1 MLLWWNGRHEG
12 LKILWDVSLVPVR
25 VRPAVQKLKN
35 YIFIKHMKK
44 LFIIAA
50 LVTLASCS
58 NETTSTSTDTTSVD
72 STCCDSLNTDSL
84 IQSSEAHVDSMN
96 ALLGEIKK

>member
-1 MLLWWNGRHEG
+1 M
-12 LKILWDVSLVPVR
+12 
-25 VRPAVQKLKN
+25 KN
-35 YIFIKHMKK
+35 

-58 NETTSTSTDTTSVD
+58 NETTSTSTDTTCVD

-96 ALLGEIKK
+96 VLLEEIKK

>member
-1 MLLWWNGRHEG
+1 M
-12 LKILWDVSLVPVR
+12 SVR
-25 VRPAVQKLKN
+25 VRFPSQVLKIKK
-35 YIFIKHMKK
+35 YIFIKNMKN

-58 NETTSTSTDTTSVD
+58 NETTSTSTDTTCVD

-84 IQSSEAHVDSMN
+84 IQSSEAHADS
-96 ALLGEIKK
+96 LHTEIQELKK

>member
-1 MLLWWNGRHEG
+1 MLKQILIEEKT
-12 LKILWDVSLVPVR
+12 KI
-25 VRPAVQKLKN
+25 KK
-35 YIFIKHMKK
+35 YIFIKNMKN

-58 NETTSTSTDTTSVD
+58 NETTSTSTDTTCVD

-84 IQSSEAHVDSMN
+84 IQSTEAHADS
-96 ALLGEIKK
+96 LHTEIQELKK

>member
-1 MLLWWNGRHEG
+1 M
-12 LKILWDVSLVPVR
+12 SVR
-25 VRPAVQKLKN
+25 VRFPSQVLKIKK
-35 YIFIKHMKK
+35 YIFIKNMKN

-58 NETTSTSTDTTSVD
+58 NETTSTSTDTTCVD

-84 IQSSEAHVDSMN
+84 IQSTEAHADS
-96 ALLGEIKK
+96 LHTEIQELKK

>member
-1 MLLWWNGRHEG
+1 M
-12 LKILWDVSLVPVR
+12 SVR
-25 VRPAVQKLKN
+25 VRFPSQVQKIKIH
-35 YIFIKHMKK
+35 IFIKNMKN

-58 NETTSTSTDTTSVD
+58 NETTSTSTDTTCVD

-84 IQSSEAHVDSMN
+84 IQSSEAHADS
-96 ALLGEIKK
+96 LHTEIQELKK

>member
-1 MLLWWNGRHEG
+1 MDIVLTGSIPVPST
-12 LKILWDVSLVPVR
+12 KI
-25 VRPAVQKLKN
+25 KI
-35 YIFIKHMKK
+35 YIFIKNMKN

-58 NETTSTSTDTTSVD
+58 NKTTSTSTDTTCVD

-84 IQSSEAHVDSMN
+84 IQSTEAHADS
-96 ALLGEIKK
+96 LHTEIQELKK

>member
-25 VRPAVQKLKN
+25 VRPAVQNKN
-35 YIFIKHMKK
+35 KKIYIYKHMKQ

-58 NETTSTSTDTTSVD
+58 NETTSTSTDTTCVD
-72 STCCDSLNTDSL
+72 STCCDSVTMDSCQTKVKL
-84 IQSSEAHVDSMN
+84 
-96 ALLGEIKK
+96 

>member
-1 MLLWWNGRHEG
+1 M
-12 LKILWDVSLVPVR
+12 SVR
-25 VRPAVQKLKN
+25 VRFPSQVQKLKN
-35 YIFIKHMKK
+35 YIFITHMKN

-58 NETTSTSTDTTSVD
+58 NETTSTSTDTTCID

-84 IQSSEAHVDSMN
+84 IQISEAHADS
-96 ALLGEIKK
+96 LHTEIQELKK

>member
-1 MLLWWNGRHEG
+1 M
-12 LKILWDVSLVPVR
+12 SVR
-25 VRPAVQKLKN
+25 VRFPSQVLKIKK
-35 YIFIKHMKK
+35 YIFIKNMKN

-58 NETTSTSTDTTSVD
+58 NETTSTSTDTTCVD

-84 IQSSEAHVDSMN
+84 IQNSEAHADS
-96 ALLGEIKK
+96 LHTEIQELKK

>member
-1 MLLWWNGRHEG
+1 
-12 LKILWDVSLVPVR
+12 
-25 VRPAVQKLKN
+25 
-35 YIFIKHMKK
+35 MKK

-58 NETTSTSTDTTSVD
+58 NETTSTSTDTTCVD
-72 STCCDSLNTDSL
+72 SICCDSLTDSL

-96 ALLGEIKK
+96 VLLEEIKK